1 MGGLSDLIRFLEIL
15 ILYTAD
21 FNPRINKDIIIIII
35 IAVIIIIVIIIIV
48 LITIVIITNVCYYYY
63 YYYYYMS
70 TRIYRRVDFYNHD
83 DPCFDNITSQYN
95 NENFITCSIFGNSFV
110 LMLITFINK

>member
-1 MGGLSDLIRFLEIL
+1 MIRFLEIL

-21 FNPRINKDIIIIII
+21 FNPRINKDIIIII

>member
-15 ILYTAD
+15 ILYTTD
-21 FNPRINKDIIIIII
+21 FNPRTNED
-35 IAVIIIIVIIIIV
+35 IIVIIIIV
-48 LITIVIITNVCYYYY
+48 LITIVIVTNVCYYYC
-63 YYYYYMS
+63 YYYYMS

-83 DPCFDNITSQYN
+83 DPCFDNIASQYT
-95 NENFITCSIFGNSFV
+95 NENFIICSIFGNSFV